1 MARRPVACKSGLNNQ
16 RSFGK
21 TFTHRSPIGD
31 VYVVTYTPTSVTVYK
46 WSSQKRRRTKWCKTD
61 SGNVVLLDDTGGLS
75 TSVGMS
81 ELERVYACLKNSGGG
96 DGVRPRDSDFG
107 VPGIEVRCGSMR
119 IDA

>member
-1 MARRPVACKSGLNNQ
+1 MNGPAKSE
-16 RSFGK
+16 
-21 TFTHRSPIGD
+21 
-31 VYVVTYTPTSVTVYK
+31 
-46 WSSQKRRRTKWCKTD
+46 RRTKWCKTD

-81 ELERVYACLKNSGGG
+81 EPERVYACLKNSGGG
-96 DGVRPRDSDFG
+96 AGVRSRASDFG